1 MTEMRITHDLA
12 EVHPSA
18 RAHVTIGIFDGVHRG
33 HRRLLNRMITAAHTD
48 GHIAAAIT
56 FDPHPANVLGYE
68 PLPMLTTISERARL
82 MDALGLDWLVVLPF
96 TSEMAQTP
104 AEEFVHSLIQHLHL
118 AALWGG
124 PDLAFGRDRQ
134 GDIPFLRRMGEERDF
149 SVYVVEPVVWDGSTV
164 NSSRIRAALAA
175 GDVAQ
180 AAGCLGRPYRLTG
193 TVVHGR
199 GLGRRIGIPTANLEL
214 PPYRLVPCRG
224 VYACWASLAG
234 DIYPAVTNV
243 GIRPTFAGQSLV
255 TEVHLLDFEADL
267 YGQRLALDFIA
278 RLRDE
283 RSFPTLN
290 TLVEQ
295 IQADIAQSRTVLA
308 SLRSPE

>member
-1 MTEMRITHDLA
+1 MRITHDLA
-12 EVHPSA
+12 EIHPPA
-18 RAHVTIGIFDGVHRG
+18 RTHVTIGIFDGVHRG
-33 HRRLLNRMITAAHTD
+33 HQRLLGRMISAAHTD
-48 GHIAAAIT
+48 GHIAVAIT

-68 PLPMLTTISERARL
+68 PLPMLSTITERAER
-82 MDALGLDWLVVLPF
+82 MAALGLDWLVVLPF

-104 AEEFVHSLIQHLHL
+104 AEEFVRRLIQHLRL

-124 PDLAFGRDRQ
+124 PDLAFGYGRR
-134 GDIPFLRRMGEERDF
+134 GDIPFLRRLGEEQDF
-149 SVYVVEPVVWDGSTV
+149 GVHVVEPVVWDGSIV
-164 NSSRIRAALAA
+164 NSSRIRAALTA

-180 AAGCLGRPYRLTG
+180 ATGCLGRPYRLTG

-199 GLGRRIGIPTANLEL
+199 GLGRHIGIPTANLEL
-214 PPYRLVPCRG
+214 PPHRLVPGRG
-224 VYACWASLAG
+224 VYACWASSA
-234 DIYPAVTNV
+234 DDAYPAVTNI
-243 GIRPTFAGQSLV
+243 GIRPTFAGRSLV

-295 IQADIAQSRTVLA
+295 IQADIAQARTVLA
-308 SLRSPE
+308 HLRPPGR